1 MKYGSLGNDLIAAI
15 EHAAHAKGY
24 KLDACQVEAAQR
36 LGALTQKLLA
46 PPLLGRIRHSY
57 PQGLYLWGPVG
68 RGKSFLLDTFFAA
81 IPLQQKRRVHFHAF
95 FREFHQRM
103 FDYAATQNAIGLALD
118 NMLGDCRLL
127 CFDEFHLHDIGDAM
141 LISRLFK
148 ALFNRRCVVV
158 VTSNYPPQGLLPNPL
173 YHERFLPTIQLIEQH
188 LEIQPVAG
196 DTDYRAS
203 SNASADAFN
212 QGAFICPGTAR
223 QRQSLGLPD
232 GPVITETL
240 TVNRRPLTGLALD
253 ESTVYFTFAD
263 LCEADSATIDYLAL
277 VDRYA
282 RWIID
287 AVPRLSTASAAGQQR
302 FLNLIDVLYDRRS
315 VLFLISEVPLSQMM
329 DDCESGDLARTRS
342 RVSQLRE
349 ICHAMPETAP

>member
-1 MKYGSLGNDLIAAI
+1 MKHGSPGNDVIAAI
-15 EHAAHAKGY
+15 EQAAHAKGY
-24 KLDACQVEAAQR
+24 TLDTYQVAVAQR
-36 LGALTQKLLA
+36 LGALTQKLLK
-46 PPLLGRIRHSY
+46 PSLLMRLGQGI

-68 RGKSFLLDTFFAA
+68 RGKSFMLDAFFAA
-81 IPLQQKRRVHFHAF
+81 VPLQQKRRVHFHAF

-103 FDYAATQNAIGLALD
+103 FDHGATRNAVGMALD
-118 NMLGDCRLL
+118 DLLGDCRLL

-141 LISRLFK
+141 LMSQLFK

-158 VTSNYPPQGLLPNPL
+158 ITSNYPPEGLLPNPL

-188 LEIQPVAG
+188 LEVQPVAG

-223 QRQSLGLPD
+223 QRQILGLPD

>member
-1 MKYGSLGNDLIAAI
+1 MKRGSPGNDVIAAI
-15 EHAAHAKGY
+15 EQAAHAKGY
-24 KLDACQVEAAQR
+24 RLDEYQMAVVQR
-36 LGALTQKLLA
+36 LGALTQKLLN
-46 PPLLGRIRHSY
+46 PSLLMRLGHGA

-81 IPLQQKRRVHFHAF
+81 IPLQEKRRVHFHAF

-103 FDYAATQNAIGLALD
+103 FDHAATRNAIGVALD
-118 NMLGDCRLL
+118 SLLGDCRLL

-141 LISRLFK
+141 LMSRLFK

-188 LEIQPVAG
+188 MEVQSVAG
-196 DTDYRAS
+196 DTDYRAA

-212 QGAFICPGTAR
+212 QGAFICPGTTE
-223 QRQSLGLPD
+223 QRQSLGLPA
-232 GPVITETL
+232 GPLITETL
-240 TVNRRPLTGLALD
+240 TVNHRALTGLTLD
-253 ESTVYFTFAD
+253 ESTVYFRFVD
-263 LCEADSATIDYLAL
+263 LCEADSATIDYLVL
-277 VDRYA
+277 VDHYG
-282 RWIID
+282 RWILD
-287 AVPRLSTASAAGQQR
+287 GVPRLSTASAAGQQR

-315 VLFLISEVPLSQMM
+315 TLFLISEVPFSQMM

-342 RVSQLRE
+342 RLSQLRDTGQ
-349 ICHAMPETAP
+349 AVPETAA